1 VVSYNYKNK
10 WKTLGSY
17 ERGGRIMVGMF
28 GDMFDLNHDGKK
40 SFMEQ
45 NLELGAYARFMEEE
59 EEKEKKRNNWLSGDD
74 EDEDDD

>member
-1 VVSYNYKNK
+1 MA
-10 WKTLGSY
+10 G
-17 ERGGRIMVGMF
+17 IF